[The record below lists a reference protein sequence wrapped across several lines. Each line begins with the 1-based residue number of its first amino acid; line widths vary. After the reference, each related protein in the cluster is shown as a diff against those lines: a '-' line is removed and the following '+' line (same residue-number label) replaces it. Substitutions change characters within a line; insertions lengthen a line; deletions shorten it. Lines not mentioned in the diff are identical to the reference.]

1 MPSDHILQTKSRH
14 RPSTSQGFV
23 GIEVGRYG
31 RNYFKKGKDARLNT
45 LEGVIKKV
53 HPRGTLPDLHAQ
65 NLITDIVQRKEF
77 LDMVVVHGI
86 SFFEEKLLVIFDI
99 RRLQLTIKTP
109 TPSLVLSFFEVQ

>member
-45 LEGVIKKV
+45 LEGVIKKFILEALCV
-53 HPRGTLPDLHAQ
+53 TYMPR
-65 NLITDIVQRKEF
+65 I
-77 LDMVVVHGI
+77 
-86 SFFEEKLLVIFDI
+86 
-99 RRLQLTIKTP
+99 
-109 TPSLVLSFFEVQ
+109 